1 MLKKKKINS
10 LCLGSANFGFNYG
23 INKKE
28 AINNKDLK
36 KLLNYAGKNNISFND
51 TAINY
56 KNTEKKIGIFNKYNF
71 KIVTKL
77 PLIPK
82 KIVNVENWI
91 INKIQ
96 ESCYKLKTKSLYG
109 LLIHDTKE
117 LRNKKRSKKI
127 YQAFDYLLK
136 KKIVKKIGLS
146 VYDPIELDL
155 FFKEYNYQIIQI
167 PINIFDRR
175 LISSGWGKKL
185 FKKDVEIFARS
196 IFLKGLLLRDAD
208 KIPKEFSRWN
218 KKFINF
224 EKFVKKKK
232 INKVEACIRFVKSFK
247 EVKKIILGVN
257 NAEQLKENMIFSN
270 KNKILFPTNLNIN
283 SGKILDPRKWKI

>member
-1 MLKKKKINS
+1 M
-10 LCLGSANFGFNYG
+10 
-23 INKKE
+23 
-28 AINNKDLK
+28 
-36 KLLNYAGKNNISFND
+36 
-51 TAINY
+51 
-56 KNTEKKIGIFNKYNF
+56 
-71 KIVTKL
+71 
-77 PLIPK
+77 
-82 KIVNVENWI
+82 W
-91 INKIQ
+91 
-96 ESCYKLKTKSLYG
+96 
-109 LLIHDTKE
+109 
-117 LRNKKRSKKI
+117 
-127 YQAFDYLLK
+127 

>member
-1 MLKKKKINS
+1 
-10 LCLGSANFGFNYG
+10 LGSANFGSNYG
-23 INKKE
+23 INKKK
-28 AINNKDLK
+28 ALNNKDLK
-36 KLLNYAGKNNISFND
+36 KLINYAGKNNISFID
-51 TAINY
+51 TATSY
-56 KNTEKKIGIFNKYNF
+56 KNSEKKIGIFNKYNF
-71 KIVTKL
+71 KVITKL

-91 INKIQ
+91 INKVQ
-96 ESCYKLKTKSLYG
+96 ESCYRLKTKSLYG
-109 LLIHDTKE
+109 LLIHDTEEFK
-117 LRNKKRSKKI
+117 NKKRSKKI

-146 VYDPIELDL
+146 IYDPIELDL

-185 FKKDVEIFARS
+185 FKKDIEIFARS

-224 EKFVKKKK
+224 EKLVKKKK
-232 INKVEACIRFVKSFK
+232 ISKAEACIRFVKSFK
-247 EVKKIILGVN
+247 EVKKIIFGFN
-257 NAEQLKENMIFSN
+257 NIEQLKENIIFSN

-283 SGKILDPRKWKI
+283 SGKILDPRKWKV